1 MYPGPQGHF
10 DVWKQGTAVTY
21 SPVSRRGRENRYQIK
36 CIVSFWLWNWL
47 SHYYYYWEI
56 PVNFLRTSSPI
67 KLHANRT
74 SAIWR
79 LSNTLSGMSMLI
91 HLCISFHNDVIISFL
106 VTSQQWEH
114 VLTPFKR
121 HNTYDVIM
129 CWSWQEEGNMD
140 PYLYKMLKH
149 CDAKRCWALV
159 KNVIGVQL
167 IG

>member
-1 MYPGPQGHF
+1 MLGKRAPRLYVHLYVG
-10 DVWKQGTAVTY
+10 KKK
-21 SPVSRRGRENRYQIK
+21 REQVLKK
-36 CIVSFWLWNWL
+36 CIVSFWLWHWL
-47 SHYYYYWEI
+47 SHYYYEDI
-56 PVNFLRTSSPI
+56 PVNFFRTSSPI

-79 LSNTLSGMSMLI
+79 LSNTLSDMSMLI

-106 VTSQQWEH
+106 VASQQWKN
-114 VLTPFKR
+114 VLMLLKR

-140 PYLYKMLKH
+140 PYLYKTLKN